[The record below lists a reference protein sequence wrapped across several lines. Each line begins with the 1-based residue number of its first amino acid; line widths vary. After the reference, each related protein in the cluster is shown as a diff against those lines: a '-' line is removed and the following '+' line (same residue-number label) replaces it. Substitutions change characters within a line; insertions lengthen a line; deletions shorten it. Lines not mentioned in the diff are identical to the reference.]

1 MAMRTRRVVGM
12 IIVGLLGLLILPKLP
27 GCVMAHS
34 PKYGRVVDAA
44 TGKGIP
50 DAVVL
55 ASAFYTD
62 DPVGLPIGHSPS
74 GSGVVLYHV
83 ATHTDANGSYRF
95 PTTSPNPR
103 ILVPSVRPRFR
114 WVVTAYKW
122 GHGVVGDEKAWSTFD
137 EYGRAK
143 WRPPSTTETPCATW
157 LGLVVRV
164 CDLRMTKVD
173 LTLREA
179 AYYYREIAIVRGIF
193 RGRPPEVARISEE
206 AGTHFMSE
214 VCAMEPDRELFVSLA
229 NNLEFFTRDRV
240 RASRYL
246 EQAQPATRAFQHYRE
261 KQYRARTVCAAM
273 KAGNAPP
280 EPPKPP
286 RYLPPGVHVPGIAPE
301 DLKDFRDAMSTLEDS
316 QTRTGPHRSW
326 VHLPERP
333 ATMPEIPAKEES
345 AKRSHK
351 RVIRCKNG
359 DRVFDP
365 ALDRRPANSTP
376 NKAVFDPCA
385 SGESQ

>member
-1 MAMRTRRVVGM
+1 M

-34 PKYGRVVDAA
+34 PKYGRVVDAV

-83 ATHTDANGSYRF
+83 ATRTDENGSYRL

-103 ILVPSVRPRFR
+103 ILVPSIRPRFR

-122 GHGVVGDEKAWSTFD
+122 GYGVVGDEKAWSTFD
-137 EYGRAK
+137 EYGRAE

-179 AYYYREIAIVRGIF
+179 AYYYREISHVRGIF

-214 VCAMEPDRELFVSLA
+214 VCAMDPDSEL
-229 NNLEFFTRDRV
+229 NFFLGAGLISFTPYPRHAMQV
-240 RASRYL
+240 AV
-246 EQAQPATRAFQHYRE
+246 QAQSRSWSEIAENDGTFPAGD
-261 KQYRARTVCAAM
+261 VCAAM
-273 KAGNAPP
+273 KAGK
-280 EPPKPP
+280 EPPPP
-286 RYLPPGVHVPGIAPE
+286 PDPPP
-301 DLKDFRDAMSTLEDS
+301 T
-316 QTRTGPHRSW
+316 
-326 VHLPERP
+326 
-333 ATMPEIPAKEES
+333 EE
-345 AKRSHK
+345 
-351 RVIRCKNG
+351 
-359 DRVFDP
+359 
-365 ALDRRPANSTP
+365 
-376 NKAVFDPCA
+376 
-385 SGESQ
+385 E